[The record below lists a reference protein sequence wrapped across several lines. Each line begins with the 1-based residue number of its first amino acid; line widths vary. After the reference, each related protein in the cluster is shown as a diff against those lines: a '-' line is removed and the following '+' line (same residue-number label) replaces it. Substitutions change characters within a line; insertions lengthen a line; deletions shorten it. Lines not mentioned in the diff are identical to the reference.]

1 MAETTVRRRLNG
13 LSDTEIEAFGYYLLG
28 DMEALDLAEI
38 VISFTHGWD
47 DLIDCDKEVSDH
59 LINEAFFSGVIELQK
74 NRFFEAHKAEL
85 LPLLEQ
91 GVYDW
96 FDSNALLE
104 EGNLPAAFVLRTSIM
119 SMIIRCAFILGGQEW
134 GRKASLAI
142 RRYTLDDFEEFV
154 KEHGG
159 SHGLGWWKQQG
170 QAETDGPGTCA
181 S

>member
-13 LSDTEIEAFGYYLLG
+13 LSDTEIEAFGSYLLG
-28 DMEALDLAEI
+28 NEDALDLAEI

-59 LINEAFFSGVIELQK
+59 LINEAFFTGVIELQK
-74 NRFFEAHKAEL
+74 NRFFEAHKDEL

-96 FDSNALLE
+96 WDSNALLE
-104 EGNLPAAFVLRTSIM
+104 EGNLPAAFVLRTSVI
-119 SMIIRCAFILGGQEW
+119 SVITRSAFILGGQEW

-142 RRYTLDDFEEFV
+142 RRYTLDDYEDFV
-154 KEHGG
+154 REHN
-159 SHGLGWWKQQG
+159 GLGRK
-170 QAETDGPGTCA
+170 
-181 S
+181 